1 MRIILKNSDIFGAIS
16 STLCL
21 IHCIV
26 TPLLFFVPFWWT
38 GLNFI
43 FIIVSFFAVYGSVKN
58 TSRKIMK
65 PLLWLGFIFLSTL
78 IINEEIGFYHLPEFA
93 TYIAAS
99 NLAFLHIYN
108 LKYCQCED
116 EECCAQKK

>member
-1 MRIILKNSDIFGAIS
+1 MRIILKNSDIFGAAS

-65 PLLWLGFIFLSTL
+65 PLLWLGFIFLPTL
-78 IINEEIGFYHLPEFA
+78 IINEEIYVP
-93 TYIAAS
+93 III
-99 NLAFLHIYN
+99 FLIFVMISIVVKKIYF
-108 LKYCQCED
+108 K
-116 EECCAQKK
+116 